1 MSFRLSRAQENS
13 VDFHFIPASA
23 FTKTVLSPQNVTRTE
38 VRFCTERLQMVGLC
52 RAIISTTEL
61 STQIPFVELI
71 WAALSITLC
80 NSLGH
85 VRANPYHKAG
95 VIPSGYKK
103 KGKRRVQDFS
113 LAIKKTK
120 TNHHHPI
127 YLLDHITTIQTSQDW
142 DLQQKLVGLDIS
154 HLPVYTFQ

>member
-38 VRFCTERLQMVGLC
+38 VKFYTERLQMVGLR

-71 WAALSITLC
+71 
-80 NSLGH
+80 
-85 VRANPYHKAG
+85 
-95 VIPSGYKK
+95 
-103 KGKRRVQDFS
+103 
-113 LAIKKTK
+113 
-120 TNHHHPI
+120 
-127 YLLDHITTIQTSQDW
+127 
-142 DLQQKLVGLDIS
+142 
-154 HLPVYTFQ
+154 

>member
-38 VRFCTERLQMVGLC
+38 VKFYTERLQMVGLR

-85 VRANPYHKAG
+85 VRASPYHKAG

-103 KGKRRVQDFS
+103 KAKEECKISVWQS
-113 LAIKKTK
+113 KKPK
-120 TNHHHPI
+120 Q
-127 YLLDHITTIQTSQDW
+127 ITTIQTSQDW